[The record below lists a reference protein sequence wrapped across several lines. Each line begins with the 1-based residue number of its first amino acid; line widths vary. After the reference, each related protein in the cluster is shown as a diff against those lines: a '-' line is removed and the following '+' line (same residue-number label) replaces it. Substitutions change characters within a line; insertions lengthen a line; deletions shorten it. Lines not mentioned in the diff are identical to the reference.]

1 MSKTSETSR
10 VNPLNMNRGKN
21 GLKGQY
27 PQRYPEVISR
37 GNQRRCRWFSLVILG
52 LLSCLLGLGLA
63 LGSAPPTTATPAP
76 TPPIGTI
83 DPVPPRLEV
92 AQQAYLKRCGSCHV
106 ALPPQVLPTETWQ
119 VLITDPQH
127 YGTVLPR
134 LAVDQQNLIVK
145 YLQAFTYALNPE
157 ETTPFK
163 VGRSRYFRILHPQVE
178 LPKPVT
184 LEGCISCHPGAK
196 QFDYRSLNS

>member
-1 MSKTSETSR
+1 MSKTSETSG
-10 VNPLNMNRGKN
+10 VNSLNVNRCKN

-27 PQRYPEVISR
+27 PQRYPEGISH
-37 GNQRRCRWFSLVILG
+37 GKQQQRRWYSLVMLG

-63 LGSAPPTTATPAP
+63 LGSAPPTTATPAA
-76 TPPIGTI
+76 TPAIGTI
-83 DPVPPRLEV
+83 DPVPPRLQA

-119 VLITDPQH
+119 VLITDLQH

-145 YLQAFTYALNPE
+145 YLQAFTYALNPD

-163 VGRSRYFRILHPQVE
+163 VGRSRYFRVLHPQIE

-184 LEGCISCHPGAK
+184 LEGCVSCHPGAK
-196 QFDYRSLNS
+196 QFDYRSLNP